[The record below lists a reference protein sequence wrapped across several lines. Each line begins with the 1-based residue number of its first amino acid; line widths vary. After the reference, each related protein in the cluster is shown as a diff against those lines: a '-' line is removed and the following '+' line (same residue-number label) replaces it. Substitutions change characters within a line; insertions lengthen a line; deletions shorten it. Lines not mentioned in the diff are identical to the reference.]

1 MSKQSI
7 FDITSYELLAEQ
19 KAVLMQLR
27 DKDITKAEHDALAG
41 IINFLDAFQDEAVDV
56 HGKLEREVFPY
67 IGGKDE

>member
-7 FDITSYELLAEQ
+7 FDITSYELLVEQ

-27 DKDITKAEHDALAG
+27 DKNITKAEHDALAG

-56 HGKLEREVFPY
+56 HGKSEKEVFPY
-67 IGGKDE
+67 IGGEK